1 MLNEIVVTGISAV
14 APIGIGTQKNG
25 EALSVEHGSC
35 IKGLA
40 AVILRRREPHEM
52 ESCIAF
58 ILGVYI
64 RMNLVKNLQIVL
76 ECAISTDVVDT
87 DVYSV
92 FCDAVCN
99 SALS

>member
-1 MLNEIVVTGISAV
+1 
-14 APIGIGTQKNG
+14 
-25 EALSVEHGSC
+25 
-35 IKGLA
+35 
-40 AVILRRREPHEM
+40 
-52 ESCIAF
+52 
-58 ILGVYI
+58 
-64 RMNLVKNLQIVL
+64 MNLVKNLQIVL